1 MNKPK
6 VTIDELHTFLT
17 NVIELKVGIR
27 RKIVALKDFINK
39 IESDSSPNS
48 LESPNNTSASVDS
61 VDRDID
67 FMYKWIRKNSN
78 K

>member
-17 NVIELKVGIR
+17 NVIELKIGIR

-48 LESPNNTSASVDS
+48 LEDSPNTFDS
-61 VDRDID
+61 NDKRDID
-67 FMYKWIRKNSN
+67 FMYKWIRKHSN